1 MQKDARSSRG
11 AKLAPAPLLSFAL
24 LLVIVS
30 VLAAC
35 VRTNPPT
42 DVGNPVAPSSPS
54 QNGEDDNPTPSQ
66 PQPTP
71 QPSPQPPPST
81 TQSLTYTKDLKPIF
95 DSDCVVCHSGSRPSA
110 GYSMTTYAGVTRDV
124 SPGNANSR
132 LVVWSQPGGTMYRFW
147 TGNASQKA
155 AMVRQWVVS
164 DHAAQ

>member
-1 MQKDARSSRG
+1 MHKDARSSRG
-11 AKLAPAPLLSFAL
+11 AKLAPASLLSFTL

-30 VLAAC
+30 VIAAC
-35 VRTNPPT
+35 VQTNPPT
-42 DVGNPVAPSSPS
+42 DVGNPVAPTSAS
-54 QNGEDDNPTPSQ
+54 QNGEGDNPTPSQ
-66 PQPTP
+66 PQP
-71 QPSPQPPPST
+71 SPQPPAS
-81 TQSLTYTKDLKPIF
+81 TQSLTYTNDMKPIF

-110 GYSMTTYAGVTRDV
+110 GYSMTTYAGVMRDV

-155 AMVRQWVVS
+155 AMVRQWVVN